1 MTSETRMNPPTHAE
15 SKTITGAPLMGRDL
29 DALSDTARRLRR
41 DVLET
46 IFRAGSGH
54 PGGSFSE
61 MDILVSLYH
70 GGILRY
76 APDEPDHPDR
86 DYFILSKGHASPGLY
101 SVLADAGFFPR
112 ENLWKFRKFGA
123 LLQGHVDRKIPGIE
137 MSAGSLGM
145 GLGYANGIALAQ
157 KLDGKENQVYVVL
170 GDGEC
175 QEGNVWESALSAAH
189 RGLDNVTAILD
200 ANRVQIDGFVE
211 DVKRMDP
218 FADKWRAFGWRVIE
232 IDGHDYEDIFHAF
245 DTARATRG
253 RPTIII
259 CHTIKGKGVSF
270 MENKAEYHGRA
281 LKPDEMEKAMVDL
294 GATWDAETGWKE
306 VQV

>member
-1 MTSETRMNPPTHAE
+1 MSQEARMTQEAEAQPT
-15 SKTITGAPLMGRDL
+15 TLDGTPLTGRDL
-29 DALSDTARRLRR
+29 ESLATTARRMRR
-41 DVLET
+41 DVLQT
-46 IFRAGSGH
+46 TFVAGSGH

-61 MDILVSLYH
+61 MEVIVSLYH
-70 GGILRY
+70 GGILRHT
-76 APDEPDHPDR
+76 PKQPHHPDR
-86 DYFILSKGHASPGLY
+86 DYFILSKGHACPGLY
-101 SVLADAGFFPR
+101 SVLADVGFFPR
-112 ENLWKFRKFGA
+112 EELWKFRTFGA

-145 GLGYANGIALAQ
+145 GLGYANGIALAM
-157 KLDGKENQVYVVL
+157 KLNQQDNRVYVML

-175 QEGNVWESALSAAH
+175 QEGNIWESALTAAH

-211 DVKRMDP
+211 DVKSLDP
-218 FADKWRAFGWRVIE
+218 LADKWRAFGWRVIE

-259 CHTIKGKGVSF
+259 AHTVKGKGVSF
-270 MENKAEYHGRA
+270 MENNAEFHGRA
-281 LKPDEMEKAMVDL
+281 LKVDEMKRAMADL
-294 GATWDAETGWKE
+294 GAEWDEENGWKE
-306 VQV
+306 VTA